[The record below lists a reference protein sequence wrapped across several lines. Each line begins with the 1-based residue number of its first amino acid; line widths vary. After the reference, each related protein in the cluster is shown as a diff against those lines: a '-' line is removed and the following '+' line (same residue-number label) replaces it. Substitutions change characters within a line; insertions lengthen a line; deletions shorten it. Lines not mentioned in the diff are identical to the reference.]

1 MNAVSPQGL
10 GRIEGAV
17 RRVAVAVERLGK
29 TYDASAGPVLSDVS
43 LAIEEGDIHGIIGR
57 SGAGKSTLV
66 RCLNGLVAPTTGR
79 VIVAGREI
87 SHLSGPELR
96 AARRGIG
103 MIFQHF
109 GLLSSRTVAGNVA
122 LPLELAGVPRAEIRE
137 KVPRLLD
144 LVGLSAKADAWP
156 VELSGGQK
164 QRVGI
169 ARALALD
176 PSVLLSDEATSALDP
191 ETTEQILDLLGDINR
206 RLGLTVVLITHEME
220 VVRRIARHVS
230 VLEAGRL
237 VESGPTFDV
246 IADPQTP
253 VARSFLSSVAAH
265 ELPPELERRLL
276 SAPVPGSHP
285 VLRLV
290 FTGPAAH
297 DPVIAELVTRFEVR
311 PNILYGRVDYVGGKA
326 LGVLTLALERAEGRL
341 PDILAHLAR
350 LGLKG
355 DIIGHVLGSSV
366 AAAGWP
372 AD

>member
-176 PSVLLSDEATSALDP
+176 P

-290 FTGPAAH
+290 FTGPSAH